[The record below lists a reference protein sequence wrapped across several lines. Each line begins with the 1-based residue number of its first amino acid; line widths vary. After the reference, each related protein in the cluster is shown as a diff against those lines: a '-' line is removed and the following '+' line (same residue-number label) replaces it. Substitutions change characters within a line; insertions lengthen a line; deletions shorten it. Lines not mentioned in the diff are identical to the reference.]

1 MGEAM
6 RGFKLGLA
14 ILLAASWLVSCGG
27 DKTPDPGDD
36 PQPTPAVDDDTPE
49 PATPPPD
56 WSRPDCGDEA
66 AGDLDRTADYAGGKV
81 RLCVRSAEV
90 RLWGLTADGEP
101 DMGFAKGDVEVRFT
115 PRGGSEQMVSGI
127 ILKGDG
133 AQGWATRMLGHGG
146 EGVDAAVVVI
156 GSAEVSL

>member
-1 MGEAM
+1 M

-14 ILLAASWLVSCGG
+14 APLVLGLLIACGG
-27 DKTPDPGDD
+27 DDPPDPGDD
-36 PQPTPAVDDDTPE
+36 PQPTPAADDDTPE

-66 AGDLDRTADYAGGKV
+66 AGDLDRTADHPGGKV
-81 RLCVRSAEV
+81 RLCVRTSEV
-90 RLWGLTADGEP
+90 RLWGLTAGGQP
-101 DMGFAKGDVEVRFT
+101 DMGFAKGEVEVRFT
-115 PRGGSEQMVSGI
+115 PRGGTEQMVSGI

-146 EGVDAAVVVI
+146 AGVDSATVVI
-156 GSAEVSL
+156 GSTEVAL